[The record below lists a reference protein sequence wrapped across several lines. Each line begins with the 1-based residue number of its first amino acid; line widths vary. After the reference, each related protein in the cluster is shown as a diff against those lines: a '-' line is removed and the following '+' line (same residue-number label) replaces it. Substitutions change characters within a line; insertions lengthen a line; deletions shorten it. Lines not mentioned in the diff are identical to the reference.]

1 VGLRK
6 YEKIIIVSIS
16 IILIIFFTFY
26 DLQFS
31 KLVVNESSTFGK
43 FFYMFGELPGTFG
56 GLVSFAILTTS
67 YTKDNQKAKDTN
79 IIFYGLITL
88 LLGFI
93 FSFQV
98 IRYLELE
105 LFPYLFI
112 GLFVSM
118 TLLYWSNQVS
128 DEKKNHIRSYAYIG
142 ALTMVLAIVIPQLLK
157 IIWARPRYRILNGDD
172 SLYRMWFMISGF
184 SFDDNWK
191 SFPSGHSAVASIS
204 IVYLYLPQL
213 FDKLKGKERT
223 ILKIVGTWIILVMI
237 SRVVLGDHFMTDT
250 LFGSGLTIIIF
261 IVLDKLFNPNKK
273 GII

>member
-6 YEKIIIVSIS
+6 HEKIIIVSLT
-16 IILIIFFTFY
+16 IILISFFTFY

-31 KLVVNESSTFGK
+31 KLVVNETSTFGK

-67 YTKDNQKAKDTN
+67 YTKDNQKARDTN
-79 IIFYGLITL
+79 IIFYGSITL

-93 FSFQV
+93 LSFQV
-98 IRYLELE
+98 IRYLKLE

-118 TLLYWSNQVS
+118 ALLYWSNQLS

-142 ALTMVLAIVIPQLLK
+142 ALTLVLGIIIPQLLK
-157 IIWARPRYRILNGDD
+157 IIWARPRYRILYGDD
-172 SLYRMWFMISGF
+172 TLYQAWFIISGL
-184 SFDDNWK
+184 SFDNNWK
-191 SFPSGHSAVASIS
+191 SFPSGHSATASIS
-204 IVYLYLPQL
+204 LVYLYLPQL
-213 FDKLKGKERT
+213 FDKFKGKERT

-237 SRVVLGDHFMTDT
+237 SRVVIGDHFMTDT

-261 IVLDKLFNPNKK
+261 IVLNKLFNPNKK

>member
-1 VGLRK
+1 
-6 YEKIIIVSIS
+6 
-16 IILIIFFTFY
+16 
-26 DLQFS
+26 
-31 KLVVNESSTFGK
+31 
-43 FFYMFGELPGTFG
+43 MFGELPGTFV

-93 FSFQV
+93 LSFQV
-98 IRYLELE
+98 IRYLRLE

-118 TLLYWSNQVS
+118 MVLYWSNQMS
-128 DEKKNHIRSYAYIG
+128 NERKNHIRSYAYIG
-142 ALTMVLAIVIPQLLK
+142 ALTMVFGIIVPQLLK
-157 IIWARPRYRILNGDD
+157 IIWARPRYRILDGDD

-191 SFPSGHSAVASIS
+191 SFPSGHSAAASIS
-204 IVYLYLPQL
+204 LVYLYLPQL
-213 FDKLKGKERT
+213 FDKLKGKERM

-237 SRVVLGDHFMTDT
+237 SRVVIGDHFMTDT

-273 GII
+273 GNI